1 MLKHVT
7 VFGNVT
13 GSDKERW
20 VKIRDCHRKAL
31 QRRRTKSGQAAKKIK
46 PPRYEKELA
55 FLVPY
60 LVDDDQRTSNFAP
73 SVNSTEDKA
82 GGIDENEEEVLND
95 TEDSYPA
102 SLSTSP
108 LLVNT
113 TKSVPLNTSSTL
125 SPGNVKPLMY
135 KKRNRNGGQPKTAAT
150 VLQEYL
156 NNISERPKTVEVA
169 DSLTTFFFQS
179 MEKTVRGFPLRD
191 QIEMKKKI
199 FQLVSDREMDLVYRP
214 TPEPV
219 EQSFIT
225 PQSSSS
231 AATPEER
238 LLGIFDNVS
247 LQTENL
253 ITTPKT
259 NLAWRGGSVL
269 MRAPYLKISSL
280 GPGHDTSGERRASPE
295 RRGWSRYKRRECCN
309 MPSSEDLVHLLL
321 LSENSML
328 KRRVVRGC
336 KRGIKRWGVHPINR
350 RRRAHGEY
358 HHLMKQLKEK
368 PERFFQYTRM
378 SVPTFDFILNRLKSR
393 LEKKRIG

>member
-13 GSDKERW
+13 GSDCKERW

-82 GGIDENEEEVLND
+82 GGIDEDEEEVLND
-95 TEDSYPA
+95 TEDSYHA

-113 TKSVPLNTSSTL
+113 TNSVPLNTSSTL
-125 SPGNVKPLMY
+125 SPGNVSQAMTSSSNTSSLTRKPLMY

-150 VLQEYL
+150 VLQDYL

-169 DSLTTFFFQS
+169 DSLTTFFQS

-214 TPEPV
+214 SPEPV

-238 LLGIFDNVS
+238 LLGYNILDIS
-247 LQTENL
+247 LNSYNNT
-253 ITTPKT
+253 
-259 NLAWRGGSVL
+259 
-269 MRAPYLKISSL
+269 
-280 GPGHDTSGERRASPE
+280 
-295 RRGWSRYKRRECCN
+295 
-309 MPSSEDLVHLLL
+309 LL
-321 LSENSML
+321 
-328 KRRVVRGC
+328 
-336 KRGIKRWGVHPINR
+336 
-350 RRRAHGEY
+350 
-358 HHLMKQLKEK
+358 
-368 PERFFQYTRM
+368 
-378 SVPTFDFILNRLKSR
+378 
-393 LEKKRIG
+393 